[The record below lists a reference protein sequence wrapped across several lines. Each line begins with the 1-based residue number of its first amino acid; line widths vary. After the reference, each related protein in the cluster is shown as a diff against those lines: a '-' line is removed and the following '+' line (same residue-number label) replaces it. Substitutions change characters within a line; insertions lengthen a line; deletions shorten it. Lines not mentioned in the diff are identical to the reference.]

1 MRTDRVRFAPYGLSG
16 GAPGGKSRNFME
28 VGNER
33 SVLPGKITTRIGK
46 GTLVIHEQ
54 AGAGGFGDPLARDP
68 EAGIEDVLDGKIT
81 PAYATDQHAVVLS
94 PSGAVGHGGDGAAA
108 YSRALL
114 RDGGSHGG

>member
-16 GAPGGKSRNFME
+16 GASGGKSRNFME

-33 SVLPGKITTRIGK
+33 TALPGKITTRIGK
-46 GTLVIHEQ
+46 GTLIIHEQ

-68 EAGIEDVLDGKIT
+68 KRVIEDVLDGKIT

-94 PSGAVGHGGDGAAA
+94 PSGQLDMAETARLRT
-108 YSRALL
+108 SRARL